1 MLILVL
7 VAIFMF
13 KGYASLYCKELFDGT
28 SSAVLVMH
36 GKDDC

>member
-7 VAIFMF
+7 IAIFMC
-13 KGYASLYCKELFDGT
+13 KGYASLYCKELFDGRSFT
-28 SSAVLVMH
+28 VLVMH